1 MKKVLPLLALGA
13 VVASASV
20 QAEGN
25 WYIGADILNS
35 DLKVEGDSSSSSAT
49 GLGIA
54 VGKELQYSENFKLA
68 LEGEYVYYGSFE
80 EKASGSG
87 NWAKVTV
94 DGYGFNLNAKP
105 KYQFSGTGF
114 YVGAVAGL
122 GVMGVDFES
131 KSNLANLNVKTD
143 GSDVGFNYGAEVG
156 YEFASGLII
165 SGGYRISTVTIDVE
179 GGGDIDFDFDSLYAG
194 VDYKF

>member
-25 WYIGADILNS
+25 WYIGADILS
-35 DLKVEGDSSSSSAT
+35 TKAEGDSSSSSAA
-49 GLGIA
+49 GFSIA
-54 VGKELQYSENFKLA
+54 VGKEMQYSENFKLA

-80 EKASGSG
+80 EKESYMG
-87 NWAKVTV
+87 NWVKVTV

-122 GVMGVDFES
+122 GVMGVDIES
-131 KSNLANLNVKTD
+131 KSNLAILNVKSD

-165 SGGYRISTVTIDVE
+165 SGGYRASSVTIDVE
-179 GGGDIDFDFDSLYAG
+179 SGGDIDFDFNSLYAG